1 MELKTTIESRVKL
14 EMKKVFDAHVHH
26 SFEMSIKD
34 AIRIFK
40 LEFPVT
46 NTERKAFMSMPNK
59 VSPQHVFYHNEMQ
72 NIRVLFLKHCFSPT
86 AYAFAGL
93 EHPID
98 VYERDDAY
106 LSDLY
111 LKQAEEYASVGFD
124 GMKMLEGYPSLRKAM
139 KRPLNHSVYD
149 KYYSFLEENNIPV
162 TMHVANPEN
171 FWNIEEADEYA
182 IKMGRV
188 CDSTY
193 PTKEELHDEVDG
205 IMKKHPRLRLT
216 LAHFGFMSTD
226 IERAKRWLDYENT
239 CFDITPGG
247 EQLLKMGQEWDKWQ
261 SFFSEYQDRIVYGS
275 DYYAFPE
282 DEKWEEN
289 FTRRPNFIRQF
300 FETDT
305 EHVYLGEKFFGVNL
319 DRELIEKIY
328 WNNSMRLLG
337 EPKKIDYSYMKSLA
351 QSLLA
356 KSGKYSPFADED
368 LRYILESID

>member
-1 MELKTTIESRVKL
+1 
-14 EMKKVFDAHVHH
+14 MKKVFDAHIHH
-26 SFEMSIKD
+26 TYEMPIKD

-46 NTERKAFMSMPNK
+46 GTQRQAFMSIPNK
-59 VSPQHVFYHNEMQ
+59 VSPQHVFYLNEMQ
-72 NIRVLFLKHCFSPT
+72 NIRMLFLKHAFSPT

-98 VYERDDAY
+98 ASEREDSY

-111 LKQAEEYASVGFD
+111 LKQAEEYKAAGFD
-124 GMKMLEGYPSLRKAM
+124 GMKMLEGYPSVRKAM
-139 KRPLNHSVYD
+139 KRPLCHSVYD

-162 TMHVANPEN
+162 TMHLANPESL
-171 FWNIEEADEYA
+171 WNIAEADEYS

-193 PTKEELHDEVDG
+193 PTKNELHDEVDG

-226 IERAKRWLDYENT
+226 IERAKRWMDYENT

-247 EQLLKMGQEWDKWQ
+247 EQLLKMGKEWDLWKG
-261 SFFSEYQDRIVYGS
+261 FFDKYQDRILYGS
-275 DYYAFPE
+275 DYYAYPE

-289 FTRRPNFIRQF
+289 FTKRPKLIREF

-305 EHVYLGEKFFGVNL
+305 EHEYQGEKFRGIKL
-319 DRELIEKIY
+319 DGKIIEKIY
-328 WNNSMRLLG
+328 LDNAMRLFG
-337 EPKKIDYSYMKSLA
+337 EPKKIDYSYMKNNA
-351 QSLLA
+351 EKLLS
-356 KSGKYSPFADED
+356 KQNKYSEFADED
-368 LRYILESID
+368 LIYILKSISEIK

>member
-1 MELKTTIESRVKL
+1 
-14 EMKKVFDAHVHH
+14 MKKVFDAHIHH
-26 SFEMSIKD
+26 TYEMHIKD

-46 NTERKAFMSMPNK
+46 DTKRQAFMSIPNK
-59 VSPQHVFYHNEMQ
+59 VSPEHVFYLNEMQ
-72 NIRVLFLKHCFSPT
+72 NIRMLFLKHSFSPT

-98 VYERDDAY
+98 ASEREDSH

-111 LKQAEEYASVGFD
+111 LKQAEEYKAAGFD
-124 GMKMLEGYPSLRKAM
+124 GMKMLEGYPSVRKAM
-139 KRPLNHSVYD
+139 KRPLCHSVYD

-162 TMHVANPEN
+162 TMHLANPESL
-171 FWNIEEADEYA
+171 WNLAEADEYS

-193 PTKEELHDEVDG
+193 PTKNELHDEVDG

-226 IERAKRWLDYENT
+226 IERAKRWMSYENT
-239 CFDITPGG
+239 CVDITPGG
-247 EQLLKMGQEWDKWQ
+247 EQLLKMGKEWDKWE
-261 SFFSEYQDRIVYGS
+261 SFFVEHQDRIVYGS
-275 DYYAFPE
+275 DYYAYPK

-289 FTRRPNFIRQF
+289 FTRRPKLIREF

-305 EHVYLGEKFFGVNL
+305 EHEYQGEKFRGVKL
-319 DRELIEKIY
+319 DEKILEKIY
-328 WNNSMRLLG
+328 WSNSMKFLG
-337 EPKKIDYSYMKSLA
+337 EPKKIDYRYMRNA
-351 QSLLA
+351 AESLLNV
-356 KSGKYSPFADED
+356 KNKYSPFANED
-368 LRYILESID
+368 LEYILQAIRGIK